1 VLLLSHKPVP
11 ANASVSFDQNE
22 AGTEQ
27 SRGRE
32 RERERGFC
40 VFMRESNSYGE
51 RDGHF
56 IVKFGSIWKYIYI
69 SLWQVVISV
78 REKIKTKRIRKK
90 TQLGFFFSFLILN

>member
-1 VLLLSHKPVP
+1 MKQG
-11 ANASVSFDQNE
+11 QNRAE
-22 AGTEQ
+22 AE
-27 SRGRE
+27 RERE